1 MSFYDLID
9 HFIDY
14 KTIYIR
20 YILVSIIFA
29 IPIFFYLKSLDDN
42 KNKFVRIDYVIQF
55 NDEISQSL
63 YNIHSKKNDIE
74 LMFALIDDQF
84 QDFEKGQYESTNIL
98 DFSTLTQNVDTNLTD
113 EIEKGE
119 NSYVAKFLQEIS
131 SKINFLDLII
141 KTYDDDFIKQQ
152 IDSKEKALILNEL
165 INKTNILSSNAD
177 FSDNFEN
184 LYEGAKLSKYVQI
197 KIELIEFMLPK
208 HIEFINTLLEN
219 AQTQVKAA
227 ILAETNIMIEG
238 IVNRQNIILRD
249 LRIRSE
255 EDKLTYIK
263 SLIDKKNLLEEK
275 LTVAKELGITKPVLI
290 DEFDSMLKNYP
301 TVETIFMGTNALELE
316 IERINSQI
324 EIAKSTEYRTSLDS
338 IIDRSKDSLDEAE
351 RVFEENFKSL
361 EQSSE
366 KYFNI
371 DSHEIEF
378 SSENSIL
385 NILLYIFAIQI
396 FFLMILFFYL
406 NLYIGYKDHKKIT

>member
-84 QDFEKGQYESTNIL
+84 QDFEKEQYESTNIL

-131 SKINFLDLII
+131 SEVNFVDLII
-141 KTYDDDFIKQQ
+141 KTYDDDFIEQQ

-177 FSDNFEN
+177 FSENFES
-184 LYEGAKLSKYVQI
+184 LYEGAKLSKYIQI

-219 AQTQVKAA
+219 AQAQVKAA

-238 IVNRQNIILRD
+238 IVNRQNIKLRD

-255 EDKLTYIK
+255 DDKRTYIK

-290 DEFDSMLKNYP
+290 DEFDTILKNYP
-301 TVETIFMGTNALELE
+301 TVDTIFMGTNALELE
-316 IERINSQI
+316 IKRISNQI
-324 EIAKSTEYRTSLDS
+324 EFGKSTKYKNSLDS
-338 IIDRSKDSLDEAE
+338 IIDRSKNSLDEAE
-351 RVFEENFKSL
+351 KVFEENFKSF

-371 DSHEIEF
+371 DSHEIEL
-378 SSENSIL
+378 SSENPTL

-406 NLYIGYKDHKKIT
+406 NLYIGYKDYKKIT